1 MSARPSVLTDPEQL
15 KELLGVPF
23 TPEQMACITAPPAP
37 QVIVAGAGSGKTT
50 VMAARVVWLVGTGA
64 VAPEQVLGLTFTNKA
79 AGELAER
86 VRTALARAGISDPDP
101 SPAEADSAGGE
112 PRISTYHAFAGQL
125 LKDHGLRIGL
135 EPSSRLLADAT
146 RFQLAA
152 RVLREAPGPYPSL
165 TKSVPDLV
173 SDLLALDG
181 ELSEHLV
188 PPERLRAY
196 DTELLSALADV
207 KLSNEDLRKV
217 PETVRGRL
225 ELLELVS
232 RYRAAKRSRD
242 LLDFGDQIALSAQLA
257 TTRPEVGALLREEF
271 RVVLLDEYQDTSVAQ
286 RLLLSGLFGGGTG
299 HAVTAVGD
307 PCQAIYGWRG
317 ASVANLDD
325 FPEHFPYADGR
336 PATRFSLSENRRSG
350 GRLLDLANELAAP
363 LRAMHEGVEA
373 LRPAPGAE
381 RDGSVRC
388 ALLETHAQE
397 LDWIGD
403 SIAHLVRT
411 GTEPRE
417 IAVLCRSG
425 GDFARIQA
433 VLVERDVPV
442 EVVGLSGLLHLPEVA
457 DLVAVCEVLQDPG
470 ANAALVRLLI
480 GPRWRIGAR
489 DLALLGRRART
500 LISRAPSSS
509 DDDRL
514 AAAVEG
520 VDPAEIVSLADALET
535 FLDGAGQSAP
545 DQLPFSAAARVRF
558 AHLAQELR
566 DLRRSLSDPLM
577 DVLHRV
583 LSTTGLDVELASS
596 PHALAARRRETLSS
610 FMDVAAGFASL
621 DGEASLLA
629 FLAFLRTAAQYEKG
643 LDHALPGGENTV
655 KVLTAHKSKGLEW
668 DVVVVPDLSAGSF
681 PKEKAPEV
689 WTSYPK
695 VLPYAL
701 RGDAPTL
708 PPTPDWTSPGLRAF
722 KSALKSH
729 KAVEELRLGYVTFT
743 RPRSL
748 LLASGHWWGP
758 TQKKR
763 RGPSTFLSA
772 LYEHC
777 AAGHGEIEA
786 WADTPAPDAENPAL
800 STDTTP
806 DHSWPLPLD
815 PTSLT
820 LRREAATLVE
830 SYLHPPSTTGDRGAA
845 GYPGTQGH
853 PGRRG
858 AAGYQGA
865 EGHPGT
871 PGHLGHLGDAD
882 HPGTRGRRGGAG
894 YPGTPDGPEYRAS
907 RNHQTSPEDPY
918 LWPPHCE
925 DPAYDEEPPA
935 PWPDPA
941 DEPAGTALPWPDS
954 AGGAARADAPW
965 PDPAEEPAAAEA
977 ARPQAGAGRGRA
989 VPAAAGGTPQGVRG
1003 TAPVSGR
1010 GGVGEEEAP
1019 PPPDDLWPGDGYRAA
1034 PGPRP
1039 TDPADAL
1046 WPEDDTWAAPKPH
1059 PRPAAPGGDDALW
1072 PEGTEGPAPRP
1083 YPSAPADDLWPEAG
1097 DLARRRPR
1105 SAASAP
1111 ADDLWPEDND
1121 GTAPRPYP
1129 SAPADDLWP
1138 EAEDLARPRP
1148 RPAAPAPDPDDLWP
1162 EAEAEAEAGAA
1173 DGDWAAARPRPR
1185 PATPG
1190 RTDAPWPEAGP
1201 TPGPLTPEDARA
1213 IASWDRDLDA
1223 LEGELRR
1230 AREAVRD
1237 VELPSALSASQ
1248 LLRLASDEQGFVR
1261 DLARPMP
1268 KPPQPAARQGT
1279 RFHAWVESRFDEL
1292 PLPHLDVLDPLTDLP
1307 GAQPPGG
1314 DGSDQDIADE
1324 ADLDALKAA
1333 FERSPY
1339 ADRTPYRM
1347 EVPVQLTLAGRV
1359 IRGRIDAVYRTTDA
1373 GADADADGT
1382 GTTYE
1387 IVDWKTGRTT
1397 EADPLQLAVYRLA
1410 WAEATN
1416 TPLAQVTAVFLH
1428 VRSGR
1433 VIRPRNLPDRARL
1446 EQILQGK
1453 TDTES
1458 DHRTDG

>member
-15 KELLGVPF
+15 KELLGIPF
-23 TPEQMACITAPPAP
+23 TPEQMACVTAPAAP

-86 VRTALARAGISDPDP
+86 VRKALARAGISDPDP
-101 SPAEADSAGGE
+101 SPAEADAAGGE

-135 EPSSRLLADAT
+135 EPSARLLADAT

-152 RVLREAPGPYPSL
+152 KVLREAPGPYPAL

-173 SDLLALDG
+173 SDLLALDA

-188 PPERLRAY
+188 EPATLRAY
-196 DTELLSALADV
+196 DTGLLATLADTH
-207 KLSNEDLRKV
+207 LGNEDLRKV
-217 PETVRGRL
+217 PEAVRGRL
-225 ELLELVS
+225 ELLELTE
-232 RYRAAKRSRD
+232 RYRTAKRSRD
-242 LLDFGDQIALSAQLA
+242 LLDFSDQIALSARLA

-325 FPEHFPYADGR
+325 FPVHFRHADDR
-336 PATRFSLSENRRSG
+336 PATRYSLSENRRSG

-363 LRAMHEGVEA
+363 LRSMHEGVEA

-381 RDGSVRC
+381 YDGQVRC
-388 ALLETHAQE
+388 ALLETHAEE
-397 LDWIGD
+397 LDWLGD
-403 SIAHLVRT
+403 SVAHLVRT

-417 IAVLCRSG
+417 IAVLCRSA

-433 VLVERDVPV
+433 VLVDRDVPV

-470 ANAALVRLLI
+470 ANASLVRLLI

-489 DLALLGRRART
+489 DLALLGRRAR
-500 LISRAPSSS
+500 LLVGRAPASG
-509 DDDRL
+509 DDPDDRL

-535 FLDGAGQSAP
+535 FLDGGSAP
-545 DQLPFSAAARVRF
+545 DDHLPFSADARVRF

-566 DLRRSLSDPLM
+566 DLRRSLADPLM

-583 LSTTGLDVELASS
+583 LSTTGLEVELSAS
-596 PHALAARRRETLSS
+596 PHALAARRRETLSG
-610 FMDVAAGFASL
+610 FLDVAAGFAAL

-668 DVVVVPDLSAGSF
+668 DVVVVPDLCAGAF
-681 PKEKAPEV
+681 PKEKAPEA
-689 WTSYPK
+689 WTSYAK
-695 VLPYAL
+695 VLPYGL
-701 RGDAPTL
+701 RGDAATL
-708 PPTPDWTSPGLRAF
+708 PGDPAWTSAGLKSF
-722 KSALKSH
+722 KTALKDH
-729 KAVEELRLGYVTFT
+729 KATEELRLGYVTFT

-763 RGPSTFLSA
+763 RGPSAFLDA
-772 LYEHC
+772 LYAHC

-786 WADTPAPDAENPAL
+786 WAEAPAPDAQNPAL
-800 STDTTP
+800 AAAAGR

-815 PTSLT
+815 QNSLA
-820 LRREAATLVE
+820 LRRAAAALVE
-830 SYLHPPSTTGDRGAA
+830 SHLASPPR
-845 GYPGTQGH
+845 
-853 PGRRG
+853 
-858 AAGYQGA
+858 
-865 EGHPGT
+865 
-871 PGHLGHLGDAD
+871 DAD
-882 HPGTRGRRGGAG
+882 AA
-894 YPGTPDGPEYRAS
+894 PDPA
-907 RNHQTSPEDPY
+907 DPY

-925 DPAYDEEPPA
+925 DPWPDDTAAPDTDGPEPEADGGEEP
-935 PWPDPA
+935 WP
-941 DEPAGTALPWPDS
+941 EP
-954 AGGAARADAPW
+954 
-965 PDPAEEPAAAEA
+965 EE
-977 ARPQAGAGRGRA
+977 
-989 VPAAAGGTPQGVRG
+989 
-1003 TAPVSGR
+1003 S
-1010 GGVGEEEAP
+1010 
-1019 PPPDDLWPGDGYRAA
+1019 RAA
-1034 PGPRP
+1034 P
-1039 TDPADAL
+1039 
-1046 WPEDDTWAAPKPH
+1046 AAPD
-1059 PRPAAPGGDDALW
+1059 G
-1072 PEGTEGPAPRP
+1072 E
-1083 YPSAPADDLWPEAG
+1083 DLWPEADG
-1097 DLARRRPR
+1097 W
-1105 SAASAP
+1105 AP
-1111 ADDLWPEDND
+1111 AGGDGLSPE
-1121 GTAPRPYP
+1121 
-1129 SAPADDLWP
+1129 
-1138 EAEDLARPRP
+1138 E
-1148 RPAAPAPDPDDLWP
+1148 
-1162 EAEAEAEAGAA
+1162 
-1173 DGDWAAARPRPR
+1173 
-1185 PATPG
+1185 
-1190 RTDAPWPEAGP
+1190 
-1201 TPGPLTPEDARA
+1201 ARA
-1213 IASWDRDLDA
+1213 VASWDRDLDA

-1230 AREAVRD
+1230 ARRAVRD
-1237 VELPSALSASQ
+1237 VELPASLSASQ
-1248 LLRLASDEQGFVR
+1248 LLRLAADEQGFVR

-1292 PLPHLDVLDPLTDLP
+1292 PLPLLDVLDPATELP
-1307 GAQPPGG
+1307 
-1314 DGSDQDIADE
+1314 GSDQEIADE
-1324 ADLDALKAA
+1324 ADLDSLKAA

-1339 ADRTPYRM
+1339 ADRPPYRM
-1347 EVPVQLTLAGRV
+1347 EAPVQLTLAGRV
-1359 IRGRIDAVYRTTDA
+1359 IRGRIDAVYKHTD
-1373 GADADADGT
+1373 DT
-1382 GTTYE
+1382 GDTGGDSYE

-1410 WAEATN
+1410 WAEATG
-1416 TPLAQVTAVFLH
+1416 TPLDRVTAAFLH

-1433 VIRPRNLPDRARL
+1433 VIRPRDLPDRARL
-1446 EQILQGK
+1446 ERILQGESG
-1453 TDTES
+1453 TES
-1458 DHRTDG
+1458 ARQTDG